1 MRTRIK
7 ICGITREQD
16 LAAAIEA
23 GADAIGLVFYPKS
36 PRFLSLERAVE
47 LRRRVPA
54 FVDVVTL
61 FVNEDP
67 SRVDEVLAAV
77 LPDLVQF
84 HGDETVKQCE
94 RYGKRYLKAFRVG
107 APGMDT
113 PKGLLTACRE
123 FESASG
129 WLFDSYHPGYGGS
142 GKRFDRDLLAA
153 VIAAKDTRPVIISG
167 GINAGNVH
175 EIIAHVQPYAVD
187 VSSGVEL
194 EPGIKSP
201 EKIIEFVRAVGYGHL
216 SARV

>member
-36 PRFLSLERAVE
+36 PRFLSLERAVD

-67 SRVDEVLAAV
+67 SRVDEIVKAV
-77 LPDLVQF
+77 GPDLVQF
-84 HGDETVKQCE
+84 HGDETVDQCE
-94 RYGKRYLKAFRVG
+94 RYGRRYLRAFRVG

-113 PKGLLTACRE
+113 PESLLSTCRE
-123 FESASG
+123 FGSASG

-142 GKRFDRDLLAA
+142 GKRFDRNLLIDVMAA
-153 VIAAKDTRPVIISG
+153 RDARPIIISG
-167 GINAGNVH
+167 GIKPDNVR
-175 EIIAHVQPYAVD
+175 EIVEHVHPYAVD

-194 EPGIKSP
+194 EPGIKSQ
-201 EKIIEFVRAVGYGHL
+201 EKIVEFIRAVAH
-216 SARV
+216 SDSQPRV